1 MEPIQQLA
9 AAELRA
15 LWDQDPS
22 LQVCDVRTP
31 WEWQTARI
39 EGSRLLDQAWLA
51 ELLSLPPETPLVFVC
66 HHGIRSQAAAQH
78 FARQGF
84 QKLYNLAGGIDAWS
98 AEVDPAVP
106 RY

>member
-1 MEPIQQLA
+1 MSPIQQLGA
-9 AAELRA
+9 SELRS
-15 LWDQDPS
+15 LWDREPC

-39 EGSRLLDQAWLA
+39 EGSRLLDQAWLE
-51 ELLSLPPETPLVFVC
+51 ELLALPPETPIAFVC

-78 FARQGF
+78 FAAHGF
-84 QKLYNLAGGIDAWS
+84 SQLYNLAGGIDAWS